1 MLGFW
6 IYMLGL
12 VLLIPLLML
21 GWGKRFMKKPPQKI
35 NRFFGYRTAMSM
47 KNQDTW
53 DFAHKYCGRVWFQL
67 GWGVL
72 LLSVFPMLLVCK
84 KDKDTVEFTGGIV
97 CCLQIILLIVS
108 AIFTENALKKTFDK
122 NGNRKNG

>member
-6 IYMLGL
+6 ILMLGT

-21 GWGKRFMKKPPQKI
+21 GLGKRFMHKPPQKI

-53 DFAHKYCGRVWFQL
+53 DFAHKYCGRIWFKL

-72 LLSVFPMLLVCK
+72 LLSVFPMLLVFK
-84 KDKDTVEFTGGIV
+84 KDKDTVEFTGEIV
-97 CCLQIILLIVS
+97 FCLQIVPLIVS
-108 AIFTENALKKTFDK
+108 AIFTENALKKIFDK
-122 NGNRKNG
+122 NGNQKNV